1 MPKTTYKIR
10 IRKVRDVMIVDY
22 LEPRGRSGWSVLE
35 SRNVGP
41 VTMRE
46 ALESLATL
54 DLSSTPRLAAAVIPT
69 VT

>member
-1 MPKTTYKIR
+1 MAKTTYKIR
-10 IRKVRDVMIVDY
+10 IRKVRADMVVDY

-41 VTMRE
+41 VTMRG

-54 DLSSTPRLAAAVIPT
+54 DLSSTPRLAKAVIPA